1 MRSTSSGIHG
11 SARLSRAAAGVYAG
25 LAAQAVSVAA
35 LAVFEETR
43 GRRLAAQLA
52 AFSGDPDAPEAARLV
67 GAASFFAV
75 LIIAAAA
82 ATALAGSAYL
92 SWFRRVRP
100 GVPTPALAAVWLL
113 PGVNLVMP
121 PILADLAWRDAVRT
135 TGRRAARGRGVQRPR
150 WLLLLG
156 CWWLSWLGALG
167 LVFAG
172 PTQPGADL
180 TGIGLPALAAVV
192 VAAILCAA
200 TVRELTCLH
209 EDHDDRKKRESRKNH
224 EGREDG
230 RAGVGTHQIGAGRD
244 GGIGGS
250 GEGRTTTRQASPA
263 QDRGDAGAPGPA
275 RPPAHHSSYRRAVR
289 TGHRAEGAGPELP
302 ELACQSR
309 RWGSSGWRR
318 NRPSRTPEAGPM
330 SE

>member
-1 MRSTSSGIHG
+1 MRSTSSGVHR

-25 LAAQAVSVAA
+25 LAAQAVSMAA

-52 AFSGDPDAPEAARLV
+52 AFGGDPDAPEAGRLI
-67 GAASFFAV
+67 GAVSFFAV
-75 LIIAAAA
+75 LIIAVAA

-92 SWFRRVRP
+92 SWLRRVRP
-100 GVPTPALAAVWLL
+100 GIPAPALAAVWLL

-121 PILADLAWRDAVRT
+121 PILADLAWRDAVRNN
-135 TGRRAARGRGVQRPR
+135 GLRAAWGRGAQRPR
-150 WLLLLG
+150 WLLLVG

-167 LVFAG
+167 LVFAR
-172 PTQPGADL
+172 PTHPGRDL

-192 VAAILCAA
+192 VAAVLCAA
-200 TVRELTCLH
+200 TVREITSLH
-209 EDHDDRKKRESRKNH
+209 EDHDDHESR
-224 EGREDG
+224 DG
-230 RAGVGTHQIGAGRD
+230 GGTRQTGTGRD
-244 GGIGGS
+244 GEIDGS
-250 GEGRTTTRQASPA
+250 GESRTARQAHPAQGLDDPGRPGRT
-263 QDRGDAGAPGPA
+263 
-275 RPPAHHSSYRRAVR
+275 RPPAHRSSYRRAVR
-289 TGHRAEGAGPELP
+289 NGHRAEGAGPELP